1 MTFKKILVGLD
12 QSFKDSLVFGQALNQ
27 AKPHVSSLMIVHS
40 LNLESDIAVDLP
52 VGKHS
57 EDAMDMYAML
67 RRMRDRRF
75 EKEQAKADQWLQ
87 FYFQQAIAKGIPT
100 QVDCRVSVPELWL
113 CDLAQRWGADLIV
126 IGHHENHGLKR
137 AGRGSVSQYVL
148 QHAACSV
155 LIVHGVL
162 HADEFNR
169 VEESPTAKPDIKTVE
184 TKTVETSGH
193 QRLMSQMYKI

>member
-12 QSFKDSLVFGQALNQ
+12 QSFKDSLVFGRALDQ
-27 AKPHVSSLMIVHS
+27 AKPHVTSLMITHS
-40 LNLESDIAVDLP
+40 LKMEGSEMPSSAEMARES
-52 VGKHS
+52 HS
-57 EDAMDMYAML
+57 EDAIDMYVML
-67 RRMRDRRF
+67 RRMQQKRF
-75 EKEQAKADQWLQ
+75 DQERSKADNWMQ

-100 QVDCRVSVPELWL
+100 QLDCRVSLPELSI

-148 QHAACSV
+148 QHAPCSV

-162 HADEFNR
+162 HEDEINR
-169 VEESPTAKPDIKTVE
+169 MEDRPAVKVTE
-184 TKTVETSGH
+184 TPGH

>member
-12 QSFKDSLVFGQALNQ
+12 QSFKDSLVFGQALDQ
-27 AKPHVSSLMIVHS
+27 AKPHATSLMIVHT
-40 LNLESDIAVDLP
+40 LHMDSDLSADLAA
-52 VGKHS
+52 GAHAA
-57 EDAMDMYAML
+57 ETHTGEAMDMYEML
-67 RRMRDRRF
+67 RRMRQRRVDQ
-75 EKEQAKADQWLQ
+75 ERAKADQWLQ

-100 QVDCRVSVPELWL
+100 QIDCRVSEPELWL

-155 LIVHGVL
+155 LVVHGVL
-162 HADEFNR
+162 REDEFNR
-169 VEESPTAKPDIKTVE
+169 IDTIPEIKTIE
-184 TKTVETSGH
+184 TPGH
-193 QRLMSQMYKI
+193 QRMMSQMYKI